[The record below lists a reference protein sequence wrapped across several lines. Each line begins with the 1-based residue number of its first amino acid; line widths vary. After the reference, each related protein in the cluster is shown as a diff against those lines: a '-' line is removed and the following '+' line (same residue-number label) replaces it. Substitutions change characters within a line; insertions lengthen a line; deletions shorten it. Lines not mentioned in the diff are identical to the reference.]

1 MNKMTLPLL
10 LLAGGILSFPA
21 TADDSS
27 ITLPGIVSPG
37 DVTLKK
43 KPNPVPPPPLVP
55 GRPKSPAATQYLHAS
70 FEDGVLFVDFPEETE
85 SATVTF
91 STGAF
96 PVFSAGIDR
105 GYPCVE
111 LPDLSGDFI
120 LNVTFDNGDEYE
132 GEIYF

>member
-1 MNKMTLPLL
+1 MKLSKRLPLL
-10 LLAGGILSFPA
+10 LLGFALVAPMF
-21 TADDSS
+21 ADDPVV
-27 ITLPGIVSPG
+27 TPGFLELL
-37 DVTLKK
+37 LKK
-43 KPNPVPPPPLVP
+43 KKNPGPTP
-55 GRPKSPAATQYLHAS
+55 GRPRAPQRDTYLPARVENGFLS
-70 FEDGVLFVDFPEETE
+70 VDFPEEAE
-85 SATVTF
+85 SATVTL

-132 GEIYF
+132 GEISF

>member
-37 DVTLKK
+37 DVTLRK
-43 KPNPVPPPPLVP
+43 KPKPVPPPVDPD
-55 GRPKSPAATQYLHAS
+55 RPRSPAATQYLHAS

-85 SATVTF
+85 SATVTL

-96 PVFSAGIDR
+96 SVFSAGIDR

-111 LPDLSGDFI
+111 LPDLTGDFL

-132 GEIYF
+132 GEISF